1 MGWLL
6 FFVVLGFLFLALYEG
21 IIKALIIAMFVGGG
35 IYLIISILDYSGSKT
50 NVSRKEETF
59 EDFSERMKM
68 ESEKSNRHATNFAF
82 FCCFLI
88 AILIGLYQEYKK
100 GTW

>member
-21 IIKALIIAMFVGGG
+21 IIKALIISMFVGGG

-59 EDFSERMKM
+59 EDRLERMKM
-68 ESEKSNRHATNFAF
+68 ESEKSNRHANYFGWF
-82 FCCFLI
+82 FMFIVAGLI
-88 AILIGLYQEYKK
+88 FWYQESKK

>member
-50 NVSRKEETF
+50 NVSRKDESI
-59 EDFSERMKM
+59 EDRLERQKI
-68 ESEKSNRHATNFAF
+68 ESEKSNRDASNFALF
-82 FCCFLI
+82 FCFLI
-88 AILIGLYQEYKK
+88 AILIGLYQESKK